1 MDLGRQKNGSSEE
14 IANAKLSLG
23 LFDIWVLGITVVVGG
38 QYFSW
43 NAGLQAGFGSYL
55 ISTVFMG
62 IAYIVLCICNAEVAS
77 ALPFAGGAY
86 GMARVSLGL
95 YAGFI
100 VGCLEACEYIAYV
113 ASSCIVLSTLVCDT
127 TGSSLTLMPLYSL
140 IFFLIT
146 VWIQVSGGLLF
157 WRINAVLGVGS
168 LGILLM
174 YNFGSLYW
182 ANIVNV
188 SSPATTGSHEYTYFV
203 GGMRSFVTVTP
214 LAAWWF
220 VGVESLNLC
229 NAFVANVS
237 TVSELELFALLCF
250 ALLSTDLK
258 LSATIFYSTSC

>member
-1 MDLGRQKNGSSEE
+1 MM
-14 IANAKLSLG
+14 KLFSRKVNNPEPIVELTELDVNKKLNLG

-62 IAYIVLCICNAEVAS
+62 MSYVVLCMCNAEVAS

-95 YAGFI
+95 YAGFL
-100 VGCLEACEYIAYV
+100 VGCLEASEYIAYV

-127 TGSSLTLMPLYSL
+127 SGSSLTLMPLYGL
-140 IFFLIT
+140 VFFFIT

-157 WRINAVLGVGS
+157 WRFNAVLGVVS
-168 LGILLM
+168 IGILLM

-188 SSPATTGSHEYTYFV
+188 SSPSTTGSHEYTYFV

-214 LAAWWF
+214 LAAWWY
-220 VGVESLNLC
+220 VGVESLNFC

-237 TVSELELFALLCF
+237 TVR
-250 ALLSTDLK
+250 
-258 LSATIFYSTSC
+258 TIACYILINSSF

>member
-1 MDLGRQKNGSSEE
+1 MMKLFSRKVNNPEPIVEQTE
-14 IANAKLSLG
+14 IEVNKKLNLG

-55 ISTVFMG
+55 ISTVLMG
-62 IAYIVLCICNAEVAS
+62 MSYVVLCICNAEVAS

-95 YAGFI
+95 YAGFL
-100 VGCLEACEYIAYV
+100 VGCLEASEYIAYV

-127 TGSSLTLMPLYSL
+127 SGSSLTLMPLYSL
-140 IFFLIT
+140 IFFFIT

-157 WRINAVLGVGS
+157 WRFNAVLGVVS
-168 LGILLM
+168 IGILLM

-188 SSPATTGSHEYTYFV
+188 SSPSTTGGNEHTYFV
-203 GGMRSFVTVTP
+203 GGVRSFVTVTP
-214 LAAWWF
+214 LAAWWY
-220 VGVESLNLC
+220 VGVESLNFC

-237 TVSELELFALLCF
+237 TV
-250 ALLSTDLK
+250 
-258 LSATIFYSTSC
+258 